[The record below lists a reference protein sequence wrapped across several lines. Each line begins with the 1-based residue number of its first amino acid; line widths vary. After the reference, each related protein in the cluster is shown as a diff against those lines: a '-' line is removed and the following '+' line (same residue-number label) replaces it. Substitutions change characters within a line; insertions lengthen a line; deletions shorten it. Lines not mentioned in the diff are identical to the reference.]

1 MQSRPRW
8 GAKALLGVWVLA
20 MVLLGSFA
28 LATHVAALPVPDPQD
43 PRLRGAVASL
53 RTPGRPLA
61 VHALYA
67 DCRCSQMILAH
78 LAARGVMP
86 GVDEVVLLVGD
97 APAHRARVSAR
108 GFRVLAITDDEL
120 LRRWRME
127 AAPLL
132 VVTDGDGVV
141 RYAGGYRRAK
151 SSRAEDP
158 EVIRAV
164 AAGLRPRR
172 MPALGCPVSARL
184 QRRLD
189 PIGLRTATPDPEGN

>member
-1 MQSRPRW
+1 MRAHRPW
-8 GAKALLGVWVLA
+8 SAKALLGLWALG

-28 LATHVAALPVPDPQD
+28 LATHVAALPVPDPRD
-43 PRLRGAVASL
+43 SVLRGAVASL

-78 LAARGVMP
+78 LARRGVTP
-86 GVDEVVLLVGD
+86 GVDEVVLLVGA

-108 GFRVLAITDDEL
+108 GFRVLALTDEEL

-132 VVTDGDGVV
+132 VVTDGAGVV

-151 SSRAEDP
+151 AAPPEDA
-158 EVIRAV
+158 EVIRDV
-164 AAGLRPRR
+164 ASDRRPRR

-189 PIGLRTATPDPEGN
+189 PIGLRAATPDPEGN

>member
-1 MQSRPRW
+1 MRKGRPW
-8 GAKALLGVWVLA
+8 GAKALLGLWVTA
-20 MVLLGSFA
+20 MVLLGTFA

-53 RTPGRPLA
+53 RRPGRPLA

-67 DCRCSQMILAH
+67 DCRCSQMIRAH
-78 LAARGVMP
+78 LARRGVMP

-97 APAHRARVSAR
+97 APAHRARVEAR
-108 GFRVLAITDDEL
+108 GFRVLAVSDEEL

-132 VVTDGDGVV
+132 VVTDAGGVV

-151 SSRAEDP
+151 SSAAEDP
-158 EVIRAV
+158 DVIRAV
-164 AAGLRPRR
+164 AAGRRPRR

-184 QRRLD
+184 QARLD